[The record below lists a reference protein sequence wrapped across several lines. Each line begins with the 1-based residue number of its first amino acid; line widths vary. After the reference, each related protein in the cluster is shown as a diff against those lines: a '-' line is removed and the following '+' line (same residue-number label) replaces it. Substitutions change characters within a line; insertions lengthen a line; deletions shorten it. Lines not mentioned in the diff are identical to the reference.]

1 MDNFYGTIGTSALG
15 ILIRSTKVLTSTIKT
30 NLDIGLVSILGMDLM
45 IWLIYEELTPM
56 VDSGLFLMCIRVVL
70 SL

>member
-1 MDNFYGTIGTSALG
+1 MDNFYGTIGTSAVG

-56 VDSGLFLMCIRVVL
+56 VDSGLSLMGI
-70 SL
+70 